1 MTEQIRPF
9 RFQFTGCGA
18 TAGPPTLYEQ
28 AHSSDWG
35 APPAVPQG
43 FAVFGADRTVRKLNP
58 APPDACWTE
67 FPRGKHFP
75 AVEAPPSS
83 QPTCKPSSDPLR

>member
-9 RFQFTGCGA
+9 RIQFTGCGA
-18 TAGPPTLYEQ
+18 TAAPTLYEQ
-28 AHSSDWG
+28 AHPSDWG

-58 APPDACWTE
+58 APPDVRWTE